1 MKKKIIILAMLIL
14 FVGCTK
20 KTDENN
26 IPKENVDKNYTEEHL
41 LKALNNETKVI
52 DENNNELLLSEY
64 KLPSDENI
72 EIEKRTFVDLDS
84 DGNNELV
91 ALTKSNYGA
100 YIILRHE
107 NNMVYVYTISI
118 RSLNNL
124 KEDGTFIGNNGSQSY
139 AYMKLSFNK
148 NSYESKIL
156 AEVNETE
163 NIYKINEKDVSKQT
177 FLDYENEF
185 NNKKDC
191 EWIIK

>member
-20 KTDENN
+20 KTEEKD
-26 IPKENVDKNYTEEHL
+26 IPKENVDKNYTEEYL

-72 EIEKRTFVDLDS
+72 VIEKTTFVDLDS

-124 KEDGTFIGNNGSQSY
+124 KEDGTFIGNNGVQSY

-148 NSYESKIL
+148 NLYETKIL

-191 EWIIK
+191 KWIIK

>member
-20 KTDENN
+20 KTEEKY
-26 IPKENVDKNYTEEHL
+26 IPKENVDKNYTEEYL

-72 EIEKRTFVDLDS
+72 VIEKRTFVDLDS

-107 NNMVYVYTISI
+107 NNMVYVYTINI

-148 NSYESKIL
+148 NLYETKIL

-191 EWIIK
+191 KWIIK

>member
-1 MKKKIIILAMLIL
+1 MLIL

-72 EIEKRTFVDLDS
+72 VIEKRTFVDLDS

-91 ALTKSNYGA
+91 ALTK
-100 YIILRHE
+100 
-107 NNMVYVYTISI
+107 
-118 RSLNNL
+118 
-124 KEDGTFIGNNGSQSY
+124 
-139 AYMKLSFNK
+139 
-148 NSYESKIL
+148 
-156 AEVNETE
+156 
-163 NIYKINEKDVSKQT
+163 
-177 FLDYENEF
+177 
-185 NNKKDC
+185 
-191 EWIIK
+191 

>member
-26 IPKENVDKNYTEEHL
+26 IPKENVDKNYTEEYL

-72 EIEKRTFVDLDS
+72 VIEKTTFVDLDS

-139 AYMKLSFNK
+139 TYMKLSFNK
-148 NSYESKIL
+148 NLYETKIL

>member
-20 KTDENN
+20 KIEEKD
-26 IPKENVDKNYTEEHL
+26 IPKENVDKNYTEEYL

-107 NNMVYVYTISI
+107 NNMVYVYTINI
-118 RSLNNL
+118 RLLNNL

-148 NSYESKIL
+148 NLYESKIL

-163 NIYKINEKDVSKQT
+163 NIYKINEKDVSKET

-191 EWIIK
+191 KWIIK

>member
-20 KTDENN
+20 KTEEEN
-26 IPKENVDKNYTEEHL
+26 IPKENVDKNYTEEYL
-41 LKALNNETKVI
+41 LKALNSETKVI

-107 NNMVYVYTISI
+107 NNMVYVYTINI

-148 NSYESKIL
+148 NLYESKIL
-156 AEVNETE
+156 AEVNKTE
-163 NIYKINEKDVSKQT
+163 NIYKINEKDVSEQT

>member
-20 KTDENN
+20 KTDEKN
-26 IPKENVDKNYTEEHL
+26 IPKENDDKNYTEEHL

-72 EIEKRTFVDLDS
+72 VIEKTTFVDLDS

-124 KEDGTFIGNNGSQSY
+124 KEDGTFIGNNGVQSY

>member
-20 KTDENN
+20 KTDEKN
-26 IPKENVDKNYTEEHL
+26 IPKENIDKNNTEEYL

-72 EIEKRTFVDLDS
+72 VIEKRTFVDLDS

-107 NNMVYVYTISI
+107 NNMVYVYTINI

-148 NSYESKIL
+148 NLYETKIL

-163 NIYKINEKDVSKQT
+163 NIYKINEKDVSEQT

>member
-26 IPKENVDKNYTEEHL
+26 IPKENVDKNYTEEYL

-72 EIEKRTFVDLDS
+72 VIEKTTFVDLDS

-100 YIILRHE
+100 YIILRYE

-148 NSYESKIL
+148 NLYESKIL
-156 AEVNETE
+156 AEVNKTE
-163 NIYKINEKDVSKQT
+163 NIYKINEKDVSKET

>member
-20 KTDENN
+20 KTEEEN

-72 EIEKRTFVDLDS
+72 VIEKTTFVDLDS

-148 NSYESKIL
+148 NLYEIKTL
-156 AEVNETE
+156 AEVNKTE
-163 NIYKINEKDVSKQT
+163 NVYKINEKDVSEQT

>member
-124 KEDGTFIGNNGSQSY
+124 KKDSTFIGNNGSQSY

>member
-72 EIEKRTFVDLDS
+72 EIEKTTFVDLDS

-156 AEVNETE
+156 AEVNKNE
-163 NIYKINEKDVSKQT
+163 NIYKINEKDVSEQT

-191 EWIIK
+191 KWIIK

>member
-1 MKKKIIILAMLIL
+1 MLIL

-26 IPKENVDKNYTEEHL
+26 IPKENVDKNYTEEYL
-41 LKALNNETKVI
+41 LKALNSETKVI

-64 KLPSDENI
+64 KLPSEENI

-107 NNMVYVYTISI
+107 NNMVYVYTINI

-148 NSYESKIL
+148 NLYESKIL

-163 NIYKINEKDVSKQT
+163 NIYKINEKDVSKET

-191 EWIIK
+191 KWIIK

>member
-52 DENNNELLLSEY
+52 DENNNELLLNEY

-72 EIEKRTFVDLDS
+72 VIEKTTFVDLDS

-107 NNMVYVYTISI
+107 NNMVYVYTINI

-156 AEVNETE
+156 AEVNKNE
-163 NIYKINEKDVSKQT
+163 NIYKINEKDVSEQT

>member
-72 EIEKRTFVDLDS
+72 VIEKTTFVDLDS

-100 YIILRHE
+100 YIILRYE

-124 KEDGTFIGNNGSQSY
+124 KEDGTFIGNNGVQSY

-148 NSYESKIL
+148 NLYETKIL
-156 AEVNETE
+156 AEVNKNE
-163 NIYKINEKDVSKQT
+163 NIYKINEKDVSEQT

>member
-20 KTDENN
+20 KTEEKN

-72 EIEKRTFVDLDS
+72 VIEKTTFVDLDS

-124 KEDGTFIGNNGSQSY
+124 KEDGTFIGNNGVQSY

-148 NSYESKIL
+148 NLYETKIL
-156 AEVNETE
+156 AEVNKTE

>member
-72 EIEKRTFVDLDS
+72 VIEKTTFVDLDS

-107 NNMVYVYTISI
+107 NNMVYVYTINI

-124 KEDGTFIGNNGSQSY
+124 KEDGTFIGNNGAQSY

-148 NSYESKIL
+148 NLYESKIL
-156 AEVNETE
+156 AEVNKTE
-163 NIYKINEKDVSKQT
+163 NIYKINEKDVSEQT

>member
-20 KTDENN
+20 KTDEKD

-72 EIEKRTFVDLDS
+72 VIEKTTFVDLDS

-107 NNMVYVYTISI
+107 NNMVYVYTINI

-156 AEVNETE
+156 AEVNKNE
-163 NIYKINEKDVSKQT
+163 NIYKINEKDVSEQT

>member
-72 EIEKRTFVDLDS
+72 VIEKTTFVDLDS

-107 NNMVYVYTISI
+107 NNMVYVYTINI

-148 NSYESKIL
+148 NLYETKIL

>member
-20 KTDENN
+20 KTEEKD
-26 IPKENVDKNYTEEHL
+26 IPKENVDKNYTEEYL

-72 EIEKRTFVDLDS
+72 VIEKTTFVDLDS

-107 NNMVYVYTISI
+107 NNMVYVYTINI

-139 AYMKLSFNK
+139 SYMKLSFNK

-156 AEVNETE
+156 AEVNKNE
-163 NIYKINEKDVSKQT
+163 NIYKINEKDVSEQT